1 MKLSAIEATVVYPHD
16 GGGHGIPLIEVHTD
30 QGLTGWGEAQ
40 ASRVPEAVCDVVCD
54 LLNPALRNRP
64 FHGDREE
71 IEFAWDYLYGMIRT
85 EAESGGFADMAI
97 GAVDMAL
104 WDLAG
109 KMQNRALDQIL
120 NNDGAREVET
130 FVALPCEDSSALTG
144 SLRTLSEA
152 GIDAFEL
159 AFNSTREDLIEALD
173 LAKLTLT
180 DKKQIAVNALWR
192 LGPDCDFDL
201 ERQIDQ
207 RTPLWVANPLPPEDP
222 FAHSRLSKV
231 MCAPLG
237 LGEAY
242 HTHYEL
248 APFFHELAV
257 GVLQPDLG
265 RCGFTEALRMAE
277 MAKRHGAPVV
287 VRVGESLGPQLAA
300 ALQFAALAPDRRV
313 EYNPGRLKRTNG
325 VLSTAIQWE
334 KGKYKVP
341 SAPGLGVQM
350 DEPEIHLMEVE
361 VGRVE

>member
-1 MKLSAIEATVVYPHD
+1 MKLSAIEATVVYPRD
-16 GGGHGIPLIEVHTD
+16 SGGHGIPLIEVHTD

-40 ASRVPEAVCDVVCD
+40 ASRVPEAICDTVCD

-71 IEFAWDYLYGMIRT
+71 IEFTWDYLYGMIRT
-85 EAESGGFADMAI
+85 EAENGGVADMAI

-109 KMQNRALDQIL
+109 KIQNRALHQII
-120 NNDGAREVET
+120 NKCCVREVET
-130 FVALPCEDSSALTG
+130 FVPLRCADAMVLTG
-144 SLRTLSEA
+144 SLHTLSEA
-152 GIDAFEL
+152 GVDTFEIAFD
-159 AFNSTREDLIEALD
+159 SSREDLIEALD
-173 LAKLTLT
+173 LVKFTLA
-180 DKKQIAVNALWR
+180 DKGQIAVNALWR
-192 LGPDCDFDL
+192 LGPDCDFGL
-201 ERQIDQ
+201 EREIDQ

-231 MCAPLG
+231 MCARLA

-265 RCGFTEALRMAE
+265 RCGITEALRMAE
-277 MAKRHGAPVV
+277 MAQRHGAPVV
-287 VRVGESLGPQLAA
+287 VRVSESLGPQVAA
-300 ALQFAALAPDRRV
+300 ALQFAALAPNRRV
-313 EYNPGRLKRTNG
+313 EYNPERLKRTNG
-325 VLSTAIQWE
+325 VLSTAIQWG

-341 SAPGLGVQM
+341 SAPGLGIEM
-350 DEPEIHLMEVE
+350 DEPEIHLMETQVA
-361 VGRVE
+361 